1 MTNDRYALYE
11 AAVQGVDYDLDF
23 AARLFRR
30 LRGRPA
36 RVMREDF
43 CGTAALSCGWVL
55 RSPENVAYGIDLDPE
70 PLAWA
75 RKHRLARLNG
85 RDRVHLVQGDVL
97 NARTP
102 RADVTLAHNFS
113 FWVFKKRRQLL
124 AYFRA
129 ARRQLKSDGVLILS
143 MYGGTES
150 FEPNGETRRIPAT
163 QAVDGTR
170 LPAFRYIWDQES
182 FNPLTH
188 EVFCSITFEVPGH
201 KKMRRAFVYDWR
213 LWTLP
218 EVLEL
223 LEEAGFRESRA
234 YVDTGDGV
242 YHQRRSFMNQPGWL
256 AIIAGIK

>member
-1 MTNDRYALYE
+1 MTPDRHVLYE

-43 CGTAALSCGWVL
+43 CGTAALSAGWVL
-55 RSPENVAYGIDLDPE
+55 RSPLNVAYGVDLDPE

-75 RKHRLARLNG
+75 RKHRLSRLNG
-85 RDRVHLVQGDVL
+85 HERVHLVQGDVL

-102 RADVTLAHNFS
+102 RADLNLAHNFS
-113 FWVFKKRRQLL
+113 FWVFKQRPQLL

-129 ARRQLKSDGVLILS
+129 AYRSLKSDGVLVLS

-150 FEPNGETRRIPAT
+150 FEPAIERRRIPAT

-170 LPAFRYIWDQES
+170 LPAFKYIWDQER

-188 EVFCSITFEVPGH
+188 EVFCSISFKVPGH
-201 KKMRRAFVYDWR
+201 KLMKRAFTYDWR

-223 LEEAGFRESRA
+223 LAEAGFRESRT
-234 YVDTGDGV
+234 YVDLGDGV
-242 YHQRRSFMNQPGWL
+242 YHQRTSFRNQPGWL
-256 AIIAGIK
+256 AILAGIK